1 MTALTI
7 PPADWTSA
15 VLLWSAVAVAF
26 GCLLF
31 KRLTR
36 KDAHDE

>member
-7 PPADWTSA
+7 PPTDWTSA
-15 VLLWSAVAVAF
+15 VLLWSAAAVAF

-31 KRLTR
+31 RALTR
-36 KDAHDE
+36 GDVR

>member
-7 PPADWTSA
+7 PPADWAGA
-15 VLLWSAVAVAF
+15 VVLWSAVAIAT

-31 KRLTR
+31 KALTR
-36 KDAHDE
+36 KDAR

>member
-1 MTALTI
+1 MSALTI

-36 KDAHDE
+36 KDARDE